1 MSWKG
6 SRANWIILTLLIK
19 KENTMGHTLPPF
31 SHQFKTE
38 RAMFNELKRALLQRD
53 DKAIFDDLWNKA
65 EFYVPAAE
73 KAKHP
78 LPITSILMT
87 MNLEQEKAIYQ
98 MEQKTLV
105 QNQRIQQLEAKLKD
119 REAEK
124 LLQKG
129 EIETLRWEIEEL
141 KSSLRAE
148 LLDLLYPNYVN
159 AA

>member
-1 MSWKG
+1 
-6 SRANWIILTLLIK
+6 
-19 KENTMGHTLPPF
+19 MGHTLPPF

-38 RAMFNELKRALLQRD
+38 RAMFNELKRALLRRD
-53 DKAIFDDLWNKA
+53 DKALFDDLWNKA

-87 MNLEQEKAIYQ
+87 MNLEQEKSLYQ
-98 MEQKTLV
+98 LENKTLV
-105 QNQRIQQLEAKLKD
+105 QNQRIQQLEAILKD
-119 REAEK
+119 SEAEK
-124 LLQKG
+124 LLLKG

-148 LLDLLYPNYVN
+148 LLDLLYPNYVT

>member
-1 MSWKG
+1 
-6 SRANWIILTLLIK
+6 
-19 KENTMGHTLPPF
+19 MGHTLPPF
-31 SHQFKTE
+31 SHQFKSE
-38 RAMFNELKRALLQRD
+38 RAMFNELKRALLRRD

-65 EFYVPAAE
+65 EFHVPAAE

>member
-1 MSWKG
+1 
-6 SRANWIILTLLIK
+6 
-19 KENTMGHTLPPF
+19 
-31 SHQFKTE
+31 
-38 RAMFNELKRALLQRD
+38 MFNELKRALLRRD
-53 DKAIFDDLWNKA
+53 DKALFDDLWNKA

-87 MNLEQEKAIYQ
+87 MNLEQEKSLYQ
-98 MEQKTLV
+98 LENKTLV
-105 QNQRIQQLEAKLKD
+105 QNQRIQQLEAILKD
-119 REAEK
+119 SEAEK
-124 LLQKG
+124 LLLKG

-148 LLDLLYPNYVN
+148 LLDLLYPNYVT